1 MFMYNYK
8 YKKKFNYKTLTR
20 EDIVK
25 ISDIINNIGG
35 ISLVEIK
42 SYRQSKHNKI
52 VEEDKNEFS
61 SFEEFMTYLDKDIS
75 YLDELCISLKTE
87 ENEFVDLEYDKYFYN
102 WEILYRKTTK
112 TIDSLI
118 LNIRSIFKMNII
130 DLYKKYR
137 WWFFGIP
144 YIIQL
149 ILVLVLKLNNK
160 YVNIYSLFVLLIG
173 ITNWFVKLKPYKN
186 NKYIKRNKDNII
198 FYILGVITPYIIEL
212 VIKLFNH

>member
-118 LNIRSIFKMNII
+118 LNIRSIFKINII

>member
-1 MFMYNYK
+1 MYNYK

-102 WEILYRKTTK
+102 WEILYRKTNK

>member
-102 WEILYRKTTK
+102 WEILYRKTNK

>member
-1 MFMYNYK
+1 MYNYK

-118 LNIRSIFKMNII
+118 LNIRSIFKINII

>member
-1 MFMYNYK
+1 MYNYK

-118 LNIRSIFKMNII
+118 LNIRSIFKINII

-149 ILVLVLKLNNK
+149 ILVLILKLNNK

>member
-1 MFMYNYK
+1 MYNYK

-25 ISDIINNIGG
+25 ISNIINNIGG

-118 LNIRSIFKMNII
+118 LNIRSIFKINII